1 MIILNKKGTAKIT
14 VSKSGNRIVPQFS
27 STKLYAHFKH
37 FDKPAKKISP
47 IWFVE
52 CDHQND
58 YVFEETDDGM
68 CLKVST
74 DYDHTGDII
83 KVTLADKENNYVRDS
98 VELRVQSI
106 I

>member
-1 MIILNKKGTAKIT
+1 MVFVNKKGIAEIS
-14 VSKSGNRIVPQFS
+14 VSKSNNRIIPQFS
-27 STKLYAHFKH
+27 STKLHAHFKH

-52 CDHQND
+52 CNHQND
-58 YVFEETDDGM
+58 YIFEETDDGM

-74 DYDHTGDII
+74 NYDHMGDII
-83 KVTLADKENNYVRDS
+83 KVTLADRENNYVRDS

>member
-1 MIILNKKGTAKIT
+1 MVFVNKKGIAEIS
-14 VSKSGNRIVPQFS
+14 VSKSGNRVVPTFS
-27 STKLYAHFKH
+27 STKLFADFKH

-83 KVTLADKENNYVRDS
+83 KVTLADRENNYVRDS
-98 VELRVQSI
+98 VELRVQPI